1 MECGGNGNCLGC
13 QGLPGLKSLR
23 RGSNPFFGCAR
34 GRVDPSAAA
43 RRAPACSRLSGLRGA
58 FLVSHL
64 RRGFLGV
71 CAMGI
76 WPSRPSWGAAGRF
89 VAGARREEEARGL
102 TEVLKVRPALLGRDL
117 ARSRSSA
124 ACTWHCRRV
133 PSEAD
138 GLESCRFPFPHP
150 SGQRRAQCP
159 SFLILGI
166 SPAWLH
172 PNVAQFGEG

>member
-13 QGLPGLKSLR
+13 QGLPGLKSLPW
-23 RGSNPFFGCAR
+23 GSNSFISRAR
-34 GRVDPSAAA
+34 GRVGPSAAA
-43 RRAPACSRLSGLRGA
+43 RRAPACSRPSGPRGA

-64 RRGFLGV
+64 RRGCLGV
-71 CAMGI
+71 CATGMR
-76 WPSRPSWGAAGRF
+76 PSRPSWGAAGRF

-102 TEVLKVRPALLGRDL
+102 TGVLTVRPALLGREL

-124 ACTWHCRRV
+124 ACTWHCSRV
-133 PSEAD
+133 PGEAD

-150 SGQRRAQCP
+150 SGQRRARCP

-166 SPAWLH
+166 SPAWPH
-172 PNVAQFGEG
+172 PDVAQFREG

>member
-1 MECGGNGNCLGC
+1 MRLGKL
-13 QGLPGLKSLR
+13 QIGVRRERELPGLPGAAGAQIPSSGLKSLLR
-23 RGSNPFFGCAR
+23 LCSGSCWPLCCCSPGSGLLEAVRTEGCVPRVSSEEGVFGCLCHGDVAIQAFL
-34 GRVDPSAAA
+34 G
-43 RRAPACSRLSGLRGA
+43 CSREVCGRCKAGGGGTRSDRG
-58 FLVSHL
+58 
-64 RRGFLGV
+64 
-71 CAMGI
+71 
-76 WPSRPSWGAAGRF
+76 PQ
-89 VAGARREEEARGL
+89 
-102 TEVLKVRPALLGRDL
+102 RDL

-133 PSEAD
+133 PGEAD

-172 PNVAQFGEG
+172 PNVAQFREG